1 MHRVHQK
8 TLHMALLPLPVKP
21 LKTYASSDEKSNN
34 FANFVIMMRCVVSFP
49 KGSELLKVKLP
60 NKLMKKCPDEL
71 KAGWL
76 L

>member
-1 MHRVHQK
+1 
-8 TLHMALLPLPVKP
+8 
-21 LKTYASSDEKSNN
+21 
-34 FANFVIMMRCVVSFP
+34 MMRCVVSFP